1 MRIIT
6 GEKYENLREAPS
18 AALFPEYGKNREKL
32 MKFVGTLKG
41 NETIVTASLE
51 LIDLLA
57 ARFRKGEENVLI
69 YSDTGNSLNLK
80 EVYELR
86 KYLDFD
92 VRGGF
97 SGEGARASVLFVEG
111 KTDAKFFKAVFK
123 KLFEFKESREVPQN
137 LMFIERVFERDNFD
151 ILKRTSDGTYV
162 AVIPSEGNSGVIRN
176 LGNFIRAMR
185 TFDFSVERIGA
196 AVDIDEDRD
205 SALQSIEGKLAQ
217 VGARKGSHEHRIG
230 KTEVIPLVI
239 GLPFEDELIE
249 WKKPTVEDLMLHL
262 IEREG
267 LLDRIRPALGVL
279 NGSLGR
285 KLTPKEVM
293 YLALSAYGHW
303 GNLEGFYE
311 LFVMRS
317 RFRNL
322 KAVLREAGLMAGL
335 ERLAFWE
342 KKARAS
348 GTGRP

>member
-1 MRIIT
+1 MKIIT
-6 GEKYENLREAPS
+6 GEKYENLKEARS
-18 AALFPEYGKNREKL
+18 AILFPEYGKNREKL
-32 MKFVGTLKG
+32 LEFVGTLTG

-57 ARFRKGEENVLI
+57 AWFRKGEGNVLI
-69 YSDTGNSLNLK
+69 YSNTGKSLTLK

-97 SGEGARASVLFVEG
+97 QQGEGRVSVLFVEG

-137 LMFIERVFERDNFD
+137 LMTIERVFERDNFD
-151 ILKRTSDGTYV
+151 ILRRASDEVYV

-176 LGNFIRAMR
+176 LGNFIRAMG
-185 TFDFSVERIGA
+185 TFDFSVDRIGA

-205 SALQSIEGKLAQ
+205 SAFQSIEGKLTQ
-217 VGARKGSHEHRIG
+217 VGARKGGREHRIG
-230 KTEVIPLVI
+230 RTGIIPLVI
-239 GLPFEDELIE
+239 GLPFEDDLIE

-267 LLDRIRPALGVL
+267 LLGRIRPALEVL
-279 NGSLGR
+279 NGNLGR

-293 YLALSAYGHW
+293 YLALAAYGHW

-322 KAVLREAGLMAGL
+322 KSVLREADLMEGL
-335 ERLAFWE
+335 RYLAF
-342 KKARAS
+342 S
-348 GTGRP
+348 S

>member
-1 MRIIT
+1 MRVIT
-6 GEKYENLREAPS
+6 GGKYENLREAHS
-18 AALFPEYGKNREKL
+18 AVFFPEYGKNREKL
-32 MKFVGTLKG
+32 LEFVGTLKG
-41 NETIVTASLE
+41 NETIITASLE

-57 ARFRKGEENVLI
+57 GRFRKGEENVLI
-69 YSDTGNSLNLK
+69 YSNTEKALTLK

-92 VRGGF
+92 ARGGF
-97 SGEGARASVLFVEG
+97 SGERAKVSVLFVEG

-151 ILKRTSDGTYV
+151 LLKRASDGNYV

-176 LGNFIRAMR
+176 LGNFIRAMEV
-185 TFDFSVERIGA
+185 FNFSVDRIGA
-196 AVDIDEDRD
+196 AIDIDEDRD

-217 VGARKGSHEHRIG
+217 VGARKRGQEYKIRG
-230 KTEVIPLVI
+230 TEITPLVI

-262 IEREG
+262 IDREG
-267 LLDRIRPALGVL
+267 LLGRIKPALGVL
-279 NGSLGR
+279 NESLGR

-322 KAVLREAGLMAGL
+322 KAVLREAGIMDGL
-335 ERLAFWE
+335 EKLAFWE
-342 KKARAS
+342 GRA
-348 GTGRP
+348 GTSRAGRP